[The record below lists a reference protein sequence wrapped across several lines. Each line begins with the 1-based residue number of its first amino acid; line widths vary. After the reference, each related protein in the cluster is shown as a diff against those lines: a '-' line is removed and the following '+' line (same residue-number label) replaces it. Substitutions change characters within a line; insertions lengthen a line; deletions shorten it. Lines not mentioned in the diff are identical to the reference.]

1 MYYKTAD
8 EIRRRF
14 EALNSKGA
22 LIDLINY
29 TRESF
34 YPKRYDK
41 IPLRSLTYYADHR
54 KCTNRYR
61 EFIIKKKNGGD
72 RVINTPVK
80 ELKEIQRALNA
91 ILSCIYTPYYA
102 VYGFVPNRSI
112 VDAAKEHVG
121 MKYLFC
127 SDLKDF
133 FPSITLYRIKA
144 CLMMSPFSLNKE
156 REPLAYLIANLCCD
170 VKGGKPVLPQGAPTS
185 PILSN
190 IVCGNLDRR
199 LTGLAKRFRLK
210 YTRYADDLSF
220 SGMENIFQKEGEF
233 RKELTKIV
241 EGQGFVLNEEKTRLQ
256 KRAYRQEVCGLV
268 VNRKV
273 NVKKRYVKEIRRYLH
288 FWEILGKKKTK
299 DIFVKDFCKDKPH
312 RDKNIPSLENFL
324 NGKLLFLKMVKGDKN
339 EQYLKLRERFLSLSM
354 PELSTQM
361 KVLSDIEFQLNNLL
375 REESTNENEVKKISR
390 KFREIWQ
397 SLEKNKMNSTPQ
409 LKQVRRIEEKLL
421 KLRMQTDEPVVYRKE
436 GKKHHPAQLV
446 DLLFDYFS
454 QKDGALKFS
463 VHKWDKGRHGSSFMV
478 YDDFINILQKEWNE
492 IEDVFSLLNERL
504 AKLFSNFL
512 TVKNHQGKVLPHENK
527 QYEWGNEHVP
537 FGWRSKELQDWCRI
551 NPNKEPSDYELEKPF
566 TTSYGEK
573 CQAFANVINIFRR
586 EFQFRSDIQNFT
598 KFFLQEAE
606 ILRAKN
612 FTVCRRY
619 IEEAKVYTNVQAFRN
634 AVSYVFSGIIN
645 YRKLSDKVN
654 ISSVKKSS
662 RETELER
669 DYLEVTILHV
679 GSITDKKSNELWLAR
694 HSGDFNTIHKNLW
707 NVCDWIVEAKCT
719 DGNFR
724 FNYLTSYS
732 GVKDYE
738 KVEDPGGFKHIFRFY
753 LPSKNE

>member
-1 MYYKTAD
+1 MHYKTAD
-8 EIRRRF
+8 EIRKRF

-34 YPKRYDK
+34 YPKRYGK
-41 IPLRSLTYYADHR
+41 IPLRALTYYADHR
-54 KCTNRYR
+54 KCSKRYR
-61 EFIIKKKNGGD
+61 EFTIKKKNGGD

-80 ELKEIQRALNA
+80 ELKEIQRSLNA
-91 ILSCIYTPYYA
+91 ILSCLYTPHHA
-102 VYGFVPNRSI
+102 VYGFVSNRSI
-112 VDAAKEHVG
+112 VHAAQEHVG
-121 MKYLFC
+121 MKYVFC

-156 REPLAYLIANLCCD
+156 KEPLAYLIANLCCD
-170 VKGGKPVLPQGAPTS
+170 VKEGRPVLPQGAPTS

-220 SGMENIFQKEGEF
+220 SGMENVFQEEGEF
-233 RKELTKIV
+233 RKELTKII
-241 EGQGFVLNEEKTRLQ
+241 EGQGFVINEEKTRLQ

-299 DIFVKDFCKDKPH
+299 DIFLKDFCKDKPH
-312 RDKNIPSLENFL
+312 RDENIPSLENYL

-361 KVLSDIEFQLNNLL
+361 KALSNIEFKLNTLL
-375 REESTNENEVKKISR
+375 REESTNEKEVKKISR

-397 SLEKNKMNSTPQ
+397 SLEKDKMYSTPQ

-436 GKKHHPAQLV
+436 GKKHHPAKLV
-446 DLLFDYFS
+446 DLLFEYFS
-454 QKDGALKFS
+454 RKDGALKFS
-463 VHKWDKGRHGSSFMV
+463 VHKWDKGRHSSSFEG
-478 YDDFINILQKEWNE
+478 YDDFINVLQNEWNE
-492 IEDVFSLLNERL
+492 IKDTFFLLNKSL
-504 AKLFSNFL
+504 ATLFLHFL
-512 TVKNHQGKVLPHENK
+512 NVKNHQGKVLS
-527 QYEWGNEHVP
+527 YEGKKYGWGSERLP
-537 FGWRSKELQDWCRI
+537 FGWRSKELQEWCRI
-551 NPNKEPSDYELEKPF
+551 NPNKEPSNYELMESF
-566 TTSYGEK
+566 ETSYGEK
-573 CQAFANVINIFRR
+573 CKTFANVISIFRG
-586 EFQFRSDIQNFT
+586 EFQFRSDIRNFT
-598 KFFLQEAE
+598 KFFLQETE
-606 ILRAKN
+606 ILRTKN
-612 FTVCRRY
+612 FTVCRRS

-669 DYLEVTILHV
+669 DYLEVIILHV

-694 HSGDFNTIHKNLW
+694 HSGDFYTIRKNLW
-707 NVCDWIVEAKCT
+707 NVCDWIVEARCA
-719 DGNFR
+719 DGYFR

-738 KVEDPGGFKHIFRFY
+738 KIEDPGGFKHIFRFY